1 MTDQAPQ
8 FVCAFL
14 AHEDG
19 ITSASFSPDGQTLAT
34 GGYDCM
40 VRLWEV
46 GTWQQKQALPGHRRG
61 EVAFSPDG
69 RLLISGGLHKD
80 ADVFETHTWQVIK
93 TLEDTNGVWALA
105 FRPDGLE
112 VVLVEPAEEMEER
125 VHRPLENWDTKT
137 WAITG
142 TTDVGLDYV
151 HGLDFSPDGKF
162 AVFPHHPAGSV
173 SVWLADFSR
182 KIITFPAH
190 HLATWRA
197 VFSPDGS
204 VLATGGAD
212 NIVRLWDT
220 LHWTVL
226 HELTHEA
233 LKANTKYSD
242 GVLCTA
248 FSPDDKWLVTGGLNG
263 VLVVWEKETKER
275 HE

>member
-1 MTDQAPQ
+1 
-8 FVCAFL
+8 
-14 AHEDG
+14 
-19 ITSASFSPDGQTLAT
+19 
-34 GGYDCM
+34 
-40 VRLWEV
+40 
-46 GTWQQKQALPGHRRG
+46 
-61 EVAFSPDG
+61 
-69 RLLISGGLHKD
+69 
-80 ADVFETHTWQVIK
+80 
-93 TLEDTNGVWALA
+93 
-105 FRPDGLE
+105 
-112 VVLVEPAEEMEER
+112 
-125 VHRPLENWDTKT
+125 
-137 WAITG
+137 
-142 TTDVGLDYV
+142 
-151 HGLDFSPDGKF
+151 
-162 AVFPHHPAGSV
+162 V